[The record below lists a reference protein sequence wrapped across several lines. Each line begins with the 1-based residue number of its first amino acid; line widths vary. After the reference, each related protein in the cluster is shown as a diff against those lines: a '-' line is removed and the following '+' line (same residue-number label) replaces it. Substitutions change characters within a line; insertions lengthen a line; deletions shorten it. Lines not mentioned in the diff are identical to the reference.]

1 MNKKN
6 IAATVVLLLCSV
18 LFATVG
24 STFMNLVYEKN
35 KIVVKNPEVV
45 AAQLVKIFA
54 SDDEE
59 KTQIS
64 QLLFNE
70 MGLGLKPVTGE
81 ADEQTNIP
89 STVTEKNGTEGLYAQ
104 IKVTAPKNLQISVT
118 NLKIEGV
125 EDDKD
130 AQKQRK
136 NMWVA
141 LKDVQDSAK
150 TLEEDSVVLTKF
162 SEALDEKELIFYFWL
177 SGDGKALKGATISFV
192 VNFSVV

>member
-6 IAATVVLLLCSV
+6 IATTVVLLLCSV

-45 AAQLVKIFA
+45 AAQSIIIFA

-64 QLLFNE
+64 QLSFNE

-192 VNFSVV
+192 VHFSVV

>member
-6 IAATVVLLLCSV
+6 IATTVVLLLCSV